1 MSHFSHLARN
11 RTKSIDLDLIRPT
24 VSLVEPS
31 VTKKIEKGTIYTGYS
46 HLPMGDWD
54 WADDVHKLADSV
66 TIRDL
71 GDLTQNFMDVKPK
84 GNYQMYL
91 TPGGVHAF
99 DLSNRENPLSYFA
112 RPDIQA
118 LNIDPNYS
126 RMAVNSSIGNI
137 YTEPNSSGSFNVR
150 VSAKPERIEKKIPD
164 WVGFPIGRMSFTDEP
179 INPRS
184 LQELSKYHDS
194 YINDWM
200 SKDLSQ
206 RAAAIQ
212 AVKQRMATVSPS
224 IRKMWGYE

>member
-1 MSHFSHLARN
+1 MSHFAHLARN
-11 RTKSIDLDLIRPT
+11 KIKSVNLDFVRPT
-24 VSLVEPS
+24 VALVEPS
-31 VTKKIEKGTIYTGYS
+31 VVKRTDKGTVYTGYS

-54 WADDVHKLADSV
+54 WADAAHKAADSI

-71 GDLTQNFMDVKPK
+71 GDLTQNFMDIKPK
-84 GNYQMYL
+84 GNYQLYL

-99 DLSNRENPLSYFA
+99 DLSSRENPLSYFA

-126 RMAVNSSIGNI
+126 KLSVSSSMGQL
-137 YTEPNSSGSFNVR
+137 YTEPNSFGSFNVR
-150 VSAKPERIEKKIPD
+150 VSAKPERIEKRIPD

-184 LQELSKYHDS
+184 LRELSEHHDS

-200 SKDLSQ
+200 AKDLSQ
-206 RAAAIQ
+206 RAAALE
-212 AVKQRMATVSPS
+212 AVRQRMATVSPS
-224 IRKMWGYE
+224 VRKMWGYE